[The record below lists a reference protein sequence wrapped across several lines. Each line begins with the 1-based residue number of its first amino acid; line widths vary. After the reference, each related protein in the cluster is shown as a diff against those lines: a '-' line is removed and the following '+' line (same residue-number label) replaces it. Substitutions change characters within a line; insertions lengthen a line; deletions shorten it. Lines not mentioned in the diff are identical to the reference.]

1 MQERGGEYQIFYS
14 WQSVLPHK
22 SNRTFIREAIEEATA
37 AISQDGVVEDAPRI
51 DEGMDGVAGTPEVAT
66 IMFQKIDTSAIFIG
80 DVSFVGSTEPFD
92 GNREKKRVPN
102 PNVLLEMGYAAARI
116 GWSRIICVLNEHFGE
131 REEQPFDVRNRRFP
145 INYRLETG
153 RDPNRDAV
161 KTQLAGDIRG
171 AIEVMTLSEH
181 QRVATIRSKLD
192 SRCLN
197 LMNQFASQPN
207 FSITE
212 SGDYWTSSRQ
222 HARRRCNNAIT
233 GHGRYQGRC
242 KSPTRALCLPLDLPR
257 QSCTSRPGDAEIAGN
272 GF

>member
-116 GWSRIICVLNEHFGE
+116 GWSRII
-131 REEQPFDVRNRRFP
+131 
-145 INYRLETG
+145 
-153 RDPNRDAV
+153 
-161 KTQLAGDIRG
+161 
-171 AIEVMTLSEH
+171 
-181 QRVATIRSKLD
+181 
-192 SRCLN
+192 
-197 LMNQFASQPN
+197 
-207 FSITE
+207 
-212 SGDYWTSSRQ
+212 
-222 HARRRCNNAIT
+222 
-233 GHGRYQGRC
+233 
-242 KSPTRALCLPLDLPR
+242 
-257 QSCTSRPGDAEIAGN
+257 
-272 GF
+272 